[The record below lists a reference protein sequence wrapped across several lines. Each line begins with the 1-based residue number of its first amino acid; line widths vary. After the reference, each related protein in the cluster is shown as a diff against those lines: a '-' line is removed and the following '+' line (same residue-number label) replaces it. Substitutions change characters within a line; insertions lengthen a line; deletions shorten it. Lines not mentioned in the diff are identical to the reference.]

1 MSGRPLFSADD
12 VIFSLKTFAA
22 AMLAYWIA
30 LRFDLS
36 RPFWAVGTVYIVA
49 HPLSGAITSKAVY
62 RLFGTVVGGIMTVAL
77 LPNLVNGPWL
87 LIGAI
92 ALWVGFC
99 VYISL
104 LDRTPRSYFFLLSG
118 YTVLLAGLP
127 IVDTPQLAFDTAVA
141 RVQEIAIAII
151 CAALVSRLVLPRH
164 AGPVLMARADA
175 WLADASKLAQGLLN
189 PVVDRAALHRE
200 MHRLAGDSVEMR
212 AFATHVAYDT
222 SPHRDLNRLMHGLQH
237 RMALVLPLL
246 SALRDQH
253 AALAGSPLAERLQ
266 REQALLAEW
275 MQATHAGAAAPAPPV
290 VDALMA
296 DSPATAVASGPVA
309 DEWEVLVYANA
320 TRRMADLIDVWRDCG
335 TLRDDLRSEQISRE
349 SRRILSGID
358 WIPPHR
364 DHGMAALAA
373 FAAVATIIVGSVLWI
388 YSGWHNGLFIPQIGG
403 VFCCILATMDNPVPA
418 MRKFLPILLW
428 AMLAAFIYTF
438 AVMPFLQGFLSLAA
452 ALGLFLIPAGL
463 FLAIPRTFMVGMGL
477 CINFPFMLAL
487 QSRLSLDFVAFVDPN
502 IATMLGVVTA
512 ITVCGL
518 VRAVGAETS
527 AFRLLRAGW
536 REVATTA
543 WRPATHGLRLSSRL
557 IDVMGQMASRIA
569 ALPAD
574 SPLLMG
580 DLLRDLRA
588 GVNLSELRQQM
599 PARTVSERAR
609 LARLIDEVAGFYRQR
624 SSVHETIDPA
634 VLTLLDDC
642 LAAARAAR
650 AREEAQVLAALRL
663 CLSPETR
670 PAPPALPI
678 TTMERVA

>member
-1 MSGRPLFSADD
+1 MSARPLFSADD
-12 VIFSLKTFAA
+12 VIFSVKTFAA

-77 LPNLVNGPWL
+77 LPSLVNGPWL

-151 CAALVSRLVLPRH
+151 CAALVSRLILPRH

-175 WLADASKLAQGLLN
+175 WLADASKLVQDLLN
-189 PVVDRAALHRE
+189 PAVERATLHRE
-200 MHRLAGDSVEMR
+200 LHRLAGDSVEMR

-222 SPHRDLNRLMHGLQH
+222 GPHRDLNRLMHGLQH

-253 AALAGSPLAERLQ
+253 AALAGSPLAERL
-266 REQALLAEW
+266 RLEQARLAEW
-275 MQATHAGAAAPAPPV
+275 MQATHVGATLPPPADAPV
-290 VDALMA
+290 A
-296 DSPATAVASGPVA
+296 DSPATAAPSGPMA
-309 DEWEVLVYANA
+309 DEWEALLYANA
-320 TRRMADLIDVWRDCG
+320 TRRMADLVAVWRDCG
-335 TLRDDLRSEQISRE
+335 TLRDDLRSEQLSRE
-349 SRRILSGID
+349 SREILSGID

-373 FAAVATIIVGSVLWI
+373 FAAVATIMVGSVLWI

-403 VFCCILATMDNPVPA
+403 VFCCILATMDNPVPV
-418 MRKFLPILLW
+418 MRKFLPVLLW
-428 AMLAAFIYTF
+428 AMLAAFIYSF
-438 AVMPFLQGFLSLAA
+438 AVMPFLQGFLSLAP
-452 ALGLFLIPAGL
+452 ALALFLIPAGI

-502 IATMLGVVTA
+502 IATVLGVITA

-536 REVATTA
+536 REVAATA

-574 SPLLMG
+574 SPLLLG

-599 PARTVSERAR
+599 PARTPSDRAR

-624 SSVHETIDPA
+624 ALVHESIDPA
-634 VLTLLDDC
+634 VLALLDEC
-642 LAAARAAR
+642 LAAARADR

-670 PAPPALPI
+670 PAPPPLSLTA
-678 TTMERVA
+678 MERVA